1 MTDVYSYELAAE
13 QEAEL
18 RELHRPMRSFYLKP
32 SNEPLQQ
39 RHGAFPMFWKDLAA
53 WPGLR
58 DVKKRYLAF
67 QDGVEI
73 PFDQATA
80 PAEAA
85 VVPGDEGEATA
96 SAVDEG
102 GEGGEE
108 QPRKRRSRWGA
119 APAGEEAAKD
129 ASEPSAAAA
138 ASDGAGGDAPPAAEA
153 NPDEKKKRKTRW
165 GSEAPAGDAA
175 RKSRWAPASDATSAM
190 PGALALT
197 AATPNF
203 AAAGSAAAMALSA
216 LQATGLGGAVIP
228 KPLTQ
233 QEQQE
238 VALMQMKVR
247 GTTTLLRR
255 AQRA

>member
-102 GEGGEE
+102 GDCLLYTSPS
-108 QPRKRRSRWGA
+108 PR
-119 APAGEEAAKD
+119 D
-129 ASEPSAAAA
+129 
-138 ASDGAGGDAPPAAEA
+138 
-153 NPDEKKKRKTRW
+153 
-165 GSEAPAGDAA
+165 
-175 RKSRWAPASDATSAM
+175 
-190 PGALALT
+190 
-197 AATPNF
+197 
-203 AAAGSAAAMALSA
+203 
-216 LQATGLGGAVIP
+216 
-228 KPLTQ
+228 
-233 QEQQE
+233 
-238 VALMQMKVR
+238 
-247 GTTTLLRR
+247 
-255 AQRA
+255 

>member
-1 MTDVYSYELAAE
+1 
-13 QEAEL
+13 
-18 RELHRPMRSFYLKP
+18 
-32 SNEPLQQ
+32 
-39 RHGAFPMFWKDLAA
+39 MFWKI
-53 WPGLR
+53 WRRVGLR

-102 GEGGEE
+102 GEER
-108 QPRKRRSRWGA
+108 PRKRRSRWGA

-175 RKSRWAPASDATSAM
+175 RKSRWAPPDATSAM
-190 PGALALT
+190 PGALPSCRPAHLCRGGERRCDG
-197 AATPNF
+197 AVS
-203 AAAGSAAAMALSA
+203 AAGDRM
-216 LQATGLGGAVIP
+216 GGAVIP
-228 KPLTQ
+228 KPLSQ
-233 QEQQE
+233 QEQQRRGSANE
-238 VALMQMKVR
+238 GARAAMFLRPAALLTR
-247 GTTTLLRR
+247 ADLRVQVQQIEQ
-255 AQRA
+255 QR